1 MNIDSGIESILHQI
15 QAARQSHTPLRIR
28 AGGSKDF
35 YGQSL
40 QGEILD
46 VSGYR
51 GIISYE
57 PAELVIR
64 ARAGTPLSE
73 IEAALAEHH
82 QFLGFEP
89 PHFKNATIGGVVA
102 TGLAGPRR
110 ASVGGVRDFV
120 LGARLID
127 GRSQHLAFG
136 GSVMKNVAGYDVSRL
151 LVGSLGILGVIT
163 EVSLKVLPRP
173 IEERTLQFE
182 MNEQQAIVALNDWGG
197 LALPLSASVW
207 YDNVLS
213 VRLSG
218 VPVAIEVACL
228 RLGGRVLNAGVGR
241 QLWESVREQTHDFFT
256 QRESEQAL
264 MRLSVPS
271 ITPALALPGPCLVE
285 WGGAQRWFVAKNI
298 EEIHL
303 AQALAIQAGGYAT
316 RFYGTAGE
324 FMSPLPPVKEQ
335 IHRQL
340 KKEFDPQHLFNRGR
354 MFTSL

>member
-15 QAARQSHTPLRIR
+15 QAARQSRTPLRIR

-64 ARAGTPLSE
+64 VRAGTPLYE

-110 ASVGGVRDFV
+110 ASVGAVRDFV

-136 GSVMKNVAGYDVSRL
+136 GTVMKNVAGYDVSRL

-163 EVSLKVLPRP
+163 EVSLKLLPRP
-173 IEERTLQFE
+173 FQERTLQFE
-182 MNEQQAIVALNDWGG
+182 MNEQQAITVLNEWGG
-197 LALPLSASVW
+197 LALPLSASLW

-218 VPVAIEVACL
+218 VPVAIEAACL
-228 RLGGRVLNAGVGR
+228 RLGGCVLNAVVGH
-241 QLWESVREQTHDFFT
+241 QLWESVREQTHEFFT
-256 QRESEQAL
+256 QRQSAQVL
-264 MRLSVPS
+264 MRLSLPS
-271 ITPALALPGPCLVE
+271 TTPTLSLPGSCLVE
-285 WGGAQRWFVAKNI
+285 WGGAQRWFIAKNI
-298 EEIHL
+298 EEIR
-303 AQALAIQAGGYAT
+303 ATQALALQAGGYAT
-316 RFYGTAGE
+316 RFCGTGGE
-324 FMSPLPPVKEQ
+324 FMSPLHPVKEQ

-354 MFTSL
+354 MFVTF